1 MNSRIEKINS
11 LKELLASEPV
21 KVSFEFFPPKTSEM
35 EEKLWDAIV
44 KLEKLHP
51 EFVSVTYG
59 AGGSTRERT
68 HNTVKRILEKS
79 SLTPAAHLTC
89 VGASKQE
96 VEEIARSYWN
106 MGVKHI
112 VALRGDLPEGQKF
125 NPDGYEYASDLVAG
139 LKQIAD
145 FEISVACYPETHPT
159 AISPE
164 KDLEYLKKKVDAGA
178 NKAISQFFFDA
189 DVFLKFRDKAVAMGI
204 DVPIIPGILPITNY
218 AQTVKFAGMCGASI
232 PNWIADLFSDLDED
246 PTMRNL
252 ISAIVATEQCRILR
266 AEGINEFHF
275 YTLNRADLTL
285 AICRILGLK

>member
-1 MNSRIEKINS
+1 MNKSLEKINT
-11 LKELLASEPV
+11 LKEFENSP
-21 KVSFEFFPPKTSEM
+21 KVSFEFFPPKNAEM

-44 KLEKLHP
+44 KLEKLNP

-68 HNTVKRILEKS
+68 HNTVKRILDKS

-89 VGASKQE
+89 VGASKEE
-96 VEEIARSYWN
+96 VDEIARSYWD

-112 VALRGDLPEGQKF
+112 VALRGDLPEGQEF
-125 NPDGYEYASDLVAG
+125 NANGYEYASDLVAG

-159 AISPE
+159 AVSPE
-164 KDLEYLKKKVDAGA
+164 KDLEYLKAKVDAGA
-178 NKAISQFFFDA
+178 SKAISQFFFDTEK
-189 DVFLKFRDKAVAMGI
+189 FLKFRDKAVKMGVN
-204 DVPIIPGILPITNY
+204 VPIIPGILPITNY
-218 AQTVKFAGMCGASI
+218 AQTVKFAKMCGASI
-232 PNWIADLFSDLDED
+232 PAWIANLFDGLDED
-246 PTMRNL
+246 PAMRNL